1 MIRRL
6 RGESTPSRPPPKTL
20 RKSQEFRQFPT
31 EAEHQLW
38 HALRGHR
45 LINVHFRRQ
54 HAIGNYIVDFCAP
67 RMKLI
72 IEVDGDPHNKQK
84 EYDTERTRFL
94 ESKGYI
100 VLRFWNNDI
109 MNNLASVISTI
120 MKVVSE
126 RDNREDC

>member
-1 MIRRL
+1 
-6 RGESTPSRPPPKTL
+6 
-20 RKSQEFRQFPT
+20 
-31 EAEHQLW
+31 
-38 HALRGHR
+38 
-45 LINVHFRRQ
+45 
-54 HAIGNYIVDFCAP
+54 
-67 RMKLI
+67 MKLI

-109 MNNLASVISTI
+109 MNNLASVISTV

-126 RDNREDC
+126 RDNRENC

>member
-1 MIRRL
+1 M
-6 RGESTPSRPPPKTL
+6 
-20 RKSQEFRQFPT
+20 
-31 EAEHQLW
+31 
-38 HALRGHR
+38 
-45 LINVHFRRQ
+45 INVHFRRQ

-67 RMKLI
+67 QMKLI

-94 ESKGYI
+94 ESKGYM